1 MQLLFSALT
10 TQSAN
15 IAEEGRSLAA
25 VMIRRV
31 ITAEFSEFFPKL
43 SAEQQASFKSDL
55 LVVLQQEP
63 SRTVRKKL
71 ADLVAELARSLIDDE
86 GNNMWPEFLKFL
98 FELASSANPDMKEA
112 ALRIFAAVPAVFGNQ
127 VRNTL
132 LVFFASIYS
141 HSETS
146 KINLANLLLGNFRRR
161 STSRSLRTCS

>member
-10 TQSAN
+10 TASAG

-31 ITAEFSEFFPKL
+31 ITAEFSDFFPKL
-43 SAEQQASFKSDL
+43 SAEQQASFKSDM

-71 ADLVAELARSLIDDE
+71 ADLVAELARSLIDDD

-127 VRNTL
+127 VRILLHKIITSFLSNTP
-132 LVFFASIYS
+132 FM
-141 HSETS
+141 
-146 KINLANLLLGNFRRR
+146 
-161 STSRSLRTCS
+161 

>member
-146 KINLANLLLGNFRRR
+146 KINLDNLQLGNFRKR

>member
-43 SAEQQASFKSDL
+43 TAEQQASFKSDL

-63 SRTVRKKL
+63 SRTVRKKI

-98 FELASSANPDMKEA
+98 FELASSPSPDMKEA
-112 ALRIFAAVPAVFGNQ
+112 ALRILSAVPAVFGNQ
-127 VRNTL
+127 VRNVRRL
-132 LVFFASIYS
+132 ISYAFKSIIFFSIS
-141 HSETS
+141 Q
-146 KINLANLLLGNFRRR
+146 KQ
-161 STSRSLRTCS
+161 

>member
-1 MQLLFSALT
+1 MPCETKVQLLFSALT

-98 FELASSANPDMKEA
+98 FELASSPNPDMKEA
-112 ALRIFAAVPAVFGNQ
+112 ALRIFSSVPAVFGNQ
-127 VRNTL
+127 VRDTRTGFGSPAL
-132 LVFFASIYS
+132 W
-141 HSETS
+141 
-146 KINLANLLLGNFRRR
+146 
-161 STSRSLRTCS
+161 SRLC

>member
-98 FELASSANPDMKEA
+98 FELASSGWKA
-112 ALRIFAAVPAVFGNQ
+112 FARAEGVTLCRQ
-127 VRNTL
+127 VVCPL
-132 LVFFASIYS
+132 SD
-141 HSETS
+141 
-146 KINLANLLLGNFRRR
+146 R
-161 STSRSLRTCS
+161 SGRSWV